1 MSARSS
7 QQKPRWSDADVD
19 SLLYDFFR
27 QEMPR
32 ELQKDVASETRSQE
46 VVSSASRPAATLERP
61 NRSAA
66 TAGLTVAACCLLLA
80 AVVFL
85 TPNRNPASPDNQVVA
100 APQPNERGARPAG
113 TNRSE
118 PENREAVAAVPPR
131 RASAPVP
138 GGVVPVELQARTF
151 WGVTVT
157 FEVPSD
163 FDWEQ
168 WGNIQINELPELD
181 DAPRGIV
188 PPLDDDRDE

>member
-7 QQKPRWSDADVD
+7 QHKPRWSDEDVD

-32 ELQKDVASETRSQE
+32 ELQRELPADARAQEAVA
-46 VVSSASRPAATLERP
+46 SASRPAATLERP

-66 TAGLTVAACCLLLA
+66 TAGLTVAACCLLLT

-85 TPNRNPASPDNQVVA
+85 TPNRNPAAPDNQAVA
-100 APQPNERGARPAG
+100 APRPDARDASSAG
-113 TNRSE
+113 TNGNE
-118 PENREAVAAVPPR
+118 PGNREAVAALRPTRP
-131 RASAPVP
+131 SAPVP

-168 WGNIQINELPELD
+168 WGNIQINDLPELD
-181 DAPRGIV
+181 DAPRGTV
-188 PPLDDDRDE
+188 PPPNDRDE